1 MDRNDSYVPDGLY
14 LQGRPHLV
22 EIAPPR
28 DGQPVLAR
36 EAIGL
41 ADQLNREE
49 QWQWADVS
57 GNGSHWS
64 HFDGHHVQVDI
75 ELHTNNRR
83 EVNAWKG
90 RDEIR
95 AEGTWTL
102 ALARQQVWEG
112 SLCRDPLD
120 QLLEIRRIA
129 QQLIEHSAI
138 EWRDPAPVAEQLLG
152 RRVYYQRVPAV
163 VSSVTVLSQG
173 CVMLK
178 PVGVPEFPPHVSC
191 VDKGE
196 GDHWDRDEV
205 KVELLSHDIWWW
217 RDKPAGDEPVP
228 VPPADLCDCHQPPAP
243 LSAHV
248 DPPAGVEADKPASK
262 ESP

>member
-1 MDRNDSYVPDGLY
+1 MAPSPKQQPDRNDNYVPDGLY
-14 LQGRPHLV
+14 LKGRTRLV

-28 DGQPVLAR
+28 RGQPVLAR
-36 EAIGL
+36 ETIAH
-41 ADQLNREE
+41 ADELNRGNT
-49 QWQWADVS
+49 WRWADVS

-64 HFDGHHVQVDI
+64 RFDGHQVQVDI
-75 ELHTNNRR
+75 ELHTENRR

-112 SLCRDPLD
+112 FIRGNPLD

-129 QQLIEHSAI
+129 EQLLHHDAI
-138 EWRDPAPVAEQLLG
+138 DWNDATPAAEQLMG

-163 VSSVTVLSQG
+163 VTSTSVLDQG

-178 PVGVPEFPPHVSC
+178 PVGVAEFPPHVSC
-191 VDKGE
+191 VDRGE
-196 GDHWDRDEV
+196 DDHWDRDEV
-205 KVELLSHDIWWW
+205 KVELLSGDIWWW
-217 RDKPAGDEPVP
+217 RDKPAGDEEDSRVKI
-228 VPPADLCDCHQPPAP
+228 
-243 LSAHV
+243 
-248 DPPAGVEADKPASK
+248 VE
-262 ESP
+262 EQQ